1 MRRNHLIVAL
11 VGLALLIWVIARVR
25 VPGIVQDF
33 RAFKIA
39 VPVVLALSLCR
50 LILQTSAW
58 SQALKDQRISIPAR
72 QLIGIR
78 VASQGMGYLTV
89 LGPVLSEPMKIK
101 LLGTPAEPTIT
112 ATLLDDGV
120 YWFTTILLA
129 IAGWL
134 SIPMVAIHGM
144 HTPWVAAAVLG
155 LVLVLFFILSQKS
168 VLSLLLRRL
177 GKRSPRWLVRA
188 ALLEGSIRNYRG
200 RHPALVKR
208 IFWID
213 VLCQLLVASEVV
225 VVLWALHLPIRLLPV
240 VAIEGITRG
249 FKLISGWIPAR
260 LGSDEGG
267 AISAFALAGF
277 SPGLGLTLA
286 LTRRV
291 RDLLWALGGLGWLLL
306 NSRKEVHEDEK
317 SANAPTAI
325 LKEAF

>member
-11 VGLALLIWVIARVR
+11 IGLALLMWVIARVR
-25 VPGIVQDF
+25 VPGIVHDF
-33 RAFKIA
+33 SAFKVA

-58 SQALKDQRISIPAR
+58 SQALKDQRVSIPAR
-72 QLIGIR
+72 QLVGVR
-78 VASQGMGYLTV
+78 VASQGMGYLTI
-89 LGPVLSEPMKIK
+89 LGPVLSEPMKVK

-155 LVLVLFFILSQKS
+155 LVLVLFFILSRKS
-168 VLSLLLRRL
+168 ILSLLLRRL
-177 GKRSPRWLVRA
+177 RNRSPRWLVRA
-188 ALLEGSIRNYRG
+188 AILEGSIRNYRG
-200 RHPALVKR
+200 RRPALVKR
-208 IFWID
+208 MFWID
-213 VLCQLLVASEVV
+213 VLCQLLVALEVV
-225 VVLWALHLPIRLLPV
+225 VALWALHLPIHFLPV

-249 FKLISGWIPAR
+249 FKLITGWIPAR

-277 SPGLGLTLA
+277 SPGLGLALA

-291 RDLLWALGGLGWLLL
+291 RDLLWALCGLAWLLL
-306 NSRKEVHEDEK
+306 NSRKDVHENEK
-317 SANAPTAI
+317 SAKAPTAI